1 VRINCLDI
9 SAFGPFTGM
18 VLDFSATG
26 TDLHVIYGPNEAGK
40 SSALRALKA
49 WLFGFPERTR
59 DDFVHPRN
67 ALLVGGELS
76 ESGKALTF
84 FRRKKR
90 KGDVVDAEGNPMDP
104 ALLTPFLGGLDLS
117 LFESL
122 YGIDHDILVQGGR
135 EILARQGEIG
145 EALFSAGAG
154 LGSLHRVLEE
164 METEKDALYLKS
176 GRKPR
181 INQGIGLHK
190 KLTKRI
196 RELSLTP
203 EQWQEHADRLDQVGR
218 ELEDVNSKRLQLDHR
233 RQRLERLHRSVP
245 LFARRKRVVEQ
256 QQALSVFR
264 SLPPDF
270 SKRRSEIQQEL
281 RSAGQRLDQ
290 AGVRKKLITGR
301 LQKLS
306 PHKSLIEKSARIEE
320 GFQRLGEYSKAKK
333 DRPRLEGMQAV
344 LLKEADRL
352 LRIIAP
358 SLTVKQSEQLLPVV
372 QQKKKIIELTS
383 RHEALLRAQRDA
395 DTRLTTA
402 TQHLEKTEKI
412 LAELQ
417 EPEDWSQLKM
427 TVSRGRRAGDIDKR
441 IRELGRDRDT
451 KQDAF
456 ALRLKQLGRW
466 QGTDRELRDLE
477 LPIGQTIQLFQD
489 ELLKLEQETRLLNTQ
504 AHEIEDELLTVH
516 TRQQELIYG
525 GEIPSE
531 DELQEVRKRR
541 DQGWQLICRNWLDK
555 EDISK
560 EATLYAPD
568 TELGEA
574 VSGLILQADTI
585 SDRLRLEA
593 DRVHGFAALRSREE
607 ELKVRL
613 QRNRDKQQ
621 EINTALNHH
630 MEAWRI
636 LWQPLGSIPGTP
648 KEMADWRIEMEQLQ
662 QQVME
667 LAGVRKSI
675 TELDKERNKLLQG
688 IRAELAGKEFFV
700 AEGPEL
706 APILTAAET
715 LLDNLQREREH
726 YQQTSR
732 DLQSQ
737 AELVKQAE
745 RERERIEQDLEQWQV
760 KWQQAARIPGTATSF
775 EPDAAQDLLDTVER
789 IFSTLKETNELE
801 SRLHGIDRDCLQFEE
816 EIEDLSR
823 EVAADLMAQ
832 PVTRC
837 VRQLHDRLTAAR
849 KEQTLHDN
857 FKIESEELDK
867 EIQESKLA
875 LKSGHKELDKLLV
888 IAGCKA
894 EDELVKAEQDAADH
908 RRLAEQIEQ
917 IEQDLQQVAGEVS
930 LEELS
935 AQIDEIDSD
944 SLPGEL
950 HALETEISGEL
961 DPAIQNLAEQKG
973 EAKKVL
979 EQMDGSELA
988 AAKAEELENNLAA
1001 LRTSA
1006 DRFLRLQVG
1015 VDMLRREIEN
1025 FRQKNQDPVLTIGSR
1040 LFAELTM
1047 GSFSGLKTDVDGR
1060 GEPVLVGIR
1069 ADNQNTSLGVEAM
1082 STGSRDQLYLALRL
1096 ASLQHRAENGQSMPF
1111 IVDDILI
1118 NFDDARSAA
1127 TLQVLAELGKSN
1139 QLILFTHHRQVVE
1152 QAGTLAGVQIH
1163 ELSK

>member
-1 VRINCLDI
+1 MRINYLDI

-26 TDLHVIYGPNEAGK
+26 SDLHVIYGPNEAGK

-59 DDFVHPRN
+59 DDFIHPRN
-67 ALLVGGELS
+67 TLLVGGELS
-76 ESGKALTF
+76 ESGKTLTF

-90 KGDVVDAEGNPMDP
+90 KGDVVDTEGNPMDP

-122 YGIDHDILVQGGR
+122 YGIDHDTLVQGGR

-164 METEKDALYLKS
+164 METEKDALFLKQ

-181 INQGIGLHK
+181 INQGISLHK
-190 KLTKRI
+190 KLTKKI

-203 EQWQEHADRLDQVGR
+203 EQWQEHADRLDKVSR
-218 ELEDVNSKRLQLDHR
+218 ELEDANTKRLQLDRR
-233 RQRLERLHRSVP
+233 RQHLERLHRAVP
-245 LFARRKRVVEQ
+245 LFARQKRVLEQ
-256 QQALSVFR
+256 QQALSAFR
-264 SLPPDF
+264 PLPSDF
-270 SKRRSEIQQEL
+270 GKQRSEIQQEL
-281 RSAGQRLDQ
+281 RSAGQRHDQ
-290 AGVRKKLITGR
+290 AGTRSKLITNR

-306 PHKSLIEKSARIEE
+306 PHKPLIEKYARIEE

-333 DRPRLEGMQAV
+333 DRPRLEGMQTV
-344 LLKEADRL
+344 LFKEADRL

-358 SLTVKQSEQLLPVV
+358 SLTVKQSEQLLPLV
-372 QQKKKIIELTS
+372 QQKKKIVDLTS
-383 RHEALLRAQRDA
+383 RHEALLQVQRDA
-395 DTRLTTA
+395 GTRLATA
-402 TQHLEKTEKI
+402 RQHLEKTEKT
-412 LAELQ
+412 LSELQ
-417 EPEDWSQLKM
+417 EPGDWSHLKM
-427 TVSRGRRAGDIDKR
+427 AVSRGLKSGDIDKR
-441 IRELGRDRDT
+441 IRELGRDCDT
-451 KQDAF
+451 KQETLELH
-456 ALRLKQLGRW
+456 LRQLGRW

-477 LPIGQTIQLFQD
+477 LPLSRTILLFQD
-489 ELLKLEQETRLLNTQ
+489 ELLGLEQETGLLSTQ
-504 AHEIEDELLTVH
+504 AREIEDELLTVH

-574 VSGLILQADTI
+574 VSGLILQADSI

-613 QRNRDKQQ
+613 HGNSDKQQ

-630 MEAWRI
+630 REAWRI
-636 LWQPLGSIPGTP
+636 LWQPLGRIPGTP

-662 QQVME
+662 QQAME
-667 LAGVRKSI
+667 LERVRKSI
-675 TELDKERNKLLQG
+675 AELEKERKKLLQG
-688 IRAELAGKEFFV
+688 IKAELAGKNFFV
-700 AEGPEL
+700 PEGTEV
-706 APILTAAET
+706 APILTAGET
-715 LLDNLQREREH
+715 LLDNLQRDRQH
-726 YQQTSR
+726 YQQTFR
-732 DLQSQ
+732 DQQSQ

-745 RERERIEQDLEQWQV
+745 RELGRIEQDLEQWHH
-760 KWQQAARIPGTATSF
+760 KWQQAARIPGTATPF
-775 EPDAAQDLLDTVER
+775 EPDAAQDLLDTIER
-789 IFSTLKETNELE
+789 IFSTLKEANELE

-823 EVAADLMAQ
+823 QVAADLMAQ

-849 KEQTLHDN
+849 KEQTLHEN
-857 FKIESEELDK
+857 FKKESEELDK
-867 EIQESKLA
+867 EIQESELA
-875 LKSGHKELDKLLV
+875 LKSGRKELDKLLI

-917 IEQDLQQVAGEVS
+917 IEQDLQQVAGELS

-935 AQIDEIDSD
+935 AQIDAIDSD

-950 HALETEISGEL
+950 HALEILISGEL

-1025 FRQKNQDPVLTIGSR
+1025 FRRKNQDPVLTIGSR
-1040 LFAELTM
+1040 LFCELTM

-1069 ADNQNTSLGVEAM
+1069 GDRQKTSLGVEAM

-1096 ASLQHRAENGQSMPF
+1096 ASLQHRAEKGRSMPF

-1118 NFDDARSAA
+1118 NFDDARGAA

-1139 QLILFTHHRQVVE
+1139 QLILFTHHQQVAE
-1152 QAGTLAGVQIH
+1152 QAGALDGVHVH
-1163 ELSK
+1163 EL